1 MARALNDATFL
12 RRARGVALVLV
23 FLGAHGV
30 GGGTSAHAQAADSSS
45 RRGQPPTDPSSRQG
59 QPPTDPSSASS
70 DSQVACSVAIECAAW
85 TDLVELHAALRGEA
99 LHGASLALDGCNE
112 GRARLVAR
120 WSDGARER
128 RVDLADVPH
137 RARARTVALLFADL
151 AGLGPEEARE
161 EANAPLATS
170 SAPPSSPSA
179 RLAAPRP
186 PAPTTSDDSG
196 LNSAVAPAEESGSIT
211 SAESVADSESVTDSV
226 TEHDSDSVTDS
237 DSVSDSDSDSEADS
251 EADPA
256 VPSARD
262 TALHAELDFGARVF
276 VVRDAPLV
284 PSGTLALRWRW
295 LVVGAE
301 LMGVRRDEL
310 QGRVGAMA
318 ALGRLGVRTPTR
330 VRGWTLSGE
339 LVAELGLARVQGR
352 PTGDAIGA
360 VERSTAIG
368 ASLGLRL
375 ARRFGPLRLGLAAE
389 LGLLRGLVGLTVDDF
404 GGTREVAGV
413 DGPSLRFAIS
423 VATP

>member
-1 MARALNDATFL
+1 MAHAVNDTRFL
-12 RRARGVALVLV
+12 RRTGGAVLV
-23 FLGAHGV
+23 VLVVLGALAF
-30 GGGTSAHAQAADSSS
+30 GGSSARAQHADPSS
-45 RRGQPPTDPSSRQG
+45 RRDQPPTDSPA
-59 QPPTDPSSASS
+59 ASS

-99 LHGASLALDGCNE
+99 LHGAALALDGCEE

-151 AGLGPEEARE
+151 AGLGPEEARAD
-161 EANAPLATS
+161 ANGSLTTS

-186 PAPTTSDDSG
+186 SAPTTGDDSG
-196 LNSAVAPAEESGSIT
+196 WNSAMAPAEESGSIT
-211 SAESVADSESVTDSV
+211 SAESVANSESVNDSV
-226 TEHDSDSVTDS
+226 TEHDSDSDSDSVTDSVTDS
-237 DSVSDSDSDSEADS
+237 DSDSVTDSDSDSDS
-251 EADPA
+251 DPTI
-256 VPSARD
+256 PSARD
-262 TALHAELDFGARVF
+262 TAVHAELDFGARVF

-301 LMGVRRDEL
+301 VMGVRRDEL

-318 ALGRLGVRTPTR
+318 TLARLGIRTPTR

-339 LVAELGLARVQGR
+339 LLAELGLARVQGR

-389 LGLLRGLVGLTVDDF
+389 LGLLRGLVGLTVDELRIP
-404 GGTREVAGV
+404 REVAGV